1 MILSNSSHLCYLCQR
16 PASICYTE
24 VDQNKVIRSYVC
36 DSCPCPSYYYSR
48 VAIPLS
54 SSESSLTLECGN
66 CKTIWQPYTD
76 EDRLFGCHLCYTNF
90 KAPLITELIQNKIC
104 FSSLT
109 EKIQGSLHIG
119 RGPGEIVNV
128 NPLLKLIALNE
139 ALQDTLS
146 REDYEQAALIRDQIN
161 HLKNQNS
168 HDSAQ

>member
-1 MILSNSSHLCYLCQR
+1 MMFQKSSHLCYLCHK

-24 VDQNKVIRSYVC
+24 VDQNRVIRSYVC
-36 DSCPCPSYYYSR
+36 DSCPCPSDYYSR
-48 VAIPLS
+48 VAVPLS
-54 SSESSLTLECGN
+54 SLESSLTLECGN
-66 CKTIWQPYTD
+66 CKTIWQPYTN

-90 KAPLITELIQNKIC
+90 KTPLIAELIQNKAL

-109 EKIQGSLHIG
+109 ENSQSSLHIG
-119 RGPGEIVNV
+119 RGPGETASI

-168 HDSAQ
+168 HDSTQ